1 MVVGPRSGACSLV
14 PLAKSSSAVGA
25 PPLPQGQAEEDA
37 QGEEQDGTHDAQTG
51 EVVLQHPHPAGWA
64 SSHHH
69 YRGLDDGVSAGIV
82 GLLADGSGRWSSSC
96 CWEALGWGWRVVVGR
111 RCGRVRRDGPVLINP
126 GDAVVG
132 GGSVLQQG
140 FVIHVLNGTRPLRGE
155 LTTASSGEY

>member
-1 MVVGPRSGACSLV
+1 MVVGPRSGACRLV

-51 EVVLQHPHPAGWA
+51 EVVLQHPDPAGWA

-69 YRGLDDGVSAGIV
+69 YRGLDDGVCVGKV
-82 GLLADGSGRWSSSC
+82 GLLADGSSWGSSSC
-96 CWEALGWGWRVVVGR
+96 CWKALGWGWMRVGVGR
-111 RCGRVRRDGPVLINP
+111 RCEPGRGRGRRDGPVRP

-140 FVIHVLNGTRPLRGE
+140 FVIHV
-155 LTTASSGEY
+155 